1 MSVINDED
9 YINLLNR
16 ITTNILT
23 YLDKMNISKS
33 DDKIKYYVEYLSKKT
48 NISKLRLKT
57 ILTLDIDKKL
67 MTKDIA
73 KLAQAI
79 DVTPSDLLKE

>member
-73 KLAQAI
+73 KIAQAI